1 MVAPSIKRK
10 KLAILEAE
18 RLREEAQKAPVKKA
32 PVKKDDPAKPKILRK
47 EKSKVKKVKE
57 DTSW

>member
-18 RLREEAQKAPVKKA
+18 CLREEAQKG
-32 PVKKDDPAKPKILRK
+32 PVKKDDPAKPKILQK

>member
-10 KLAILEAE
+10 KLANLEAE
-18 RLREEAQKAPVKKA
+18 RLREEAQKGPVKKVE
-32 PVKKDDPAKPKILRK
+32 PDKPKILRK
-47 EKSKVKKVKE
+47 EKPKVKKVKE